1 MTIPSNQPRAR
12 PRAVAA
18 RLTRRCAAAALS
30 IVLLT
35 GAAGDTPAR
44 APLLEGLGTHS
55 HPVTTRVPLA
65 QRYFDQGLILAWAF
79 DYGEAARSFRE
90 SLRLDPACAMCA
102 WGVALALGPN
112 INNVMSEA
120 AEEDARR
127 HVARA
132 LSLMPTASPREQA
145 YIRAAAIR
153 FDVDPATVPA
163 PAASGRGPQPPS
175 GDVCWTPRARRPD
188 LDRDA
193 LDRRYADAMAA
204 LAREHP
210 GDLDAAVLQA
220 EALML
225 LSPWDYWTKAGEP
238 REHTATILAVLER
251 VLKRA
256 PEHPG
261 ANHFYIHAL
270 EESPHPERAL
280 AAADRLGT
288 LVPVAGHLVH
298 MPAHIYMRVG
308 RYHDASA
315 ANERANAADRRY
327 AEQLRAQGYAPLAHV
342 AHHDHFLWA
351 SAGMEGR
358 GHLAATAA
366 RRLSAAA
373 SASHA
378 HFGTGGSNDY
388 FLALPLLTD
397 VRFGRW
403 EAIRAAP
410 APRGA
415 SSYPRGVWHFARGVA
430 KARAGDAAGAR
441 AEAAALDRA
450 AADPRL
456 EGLSLKGID
465 TLAEFLAIARGMLEG
480 EILLAER
487 RFDRAVVALRA
498 ALEREDRLEDN
509 EPPPWGVPVRPAL
522 GAALLAAGRPAEAEA
537 VYRADLARFP
547 ENGWSL
553 FGLAQSVARQ
563 GRAAEAA
570 SIDQRF
576 RRTWQHADFELSAPR
591 S

>member
-1 MTIPSNQPRAR
+1 
-12 PRAVAA
+12 VALA
-18 RLTRRCAAAALS
+18 IA
-30 IVLLT
+30 LLT
-35 GAAGDTPAR
+35 GAGGDARDR
-44 APLLEGLGTHS
+44 APLLEGTGTHS
-55 HPVTTRVPLA
+55 HPVATRVALA
-65 QRYFDQGLILAWAF
+65 QRYFDQGLVLAWAF
-79 DYGEAARSFRE
+79 DYGEAARSFRAA
-90 SLRLDPACAMCA
+90 LRADPACAMCA

-112 INNVMSEA
+112 INNEMSAA

-132 LSLMPTASPREQA
+132 LALTATASPRERA

-163 PAASGRGPQPPS
+163 PAASAGGPQPPT

-188 LDRDA
+188 LDRAA
-193 LDRRYADAMAA
+193 LDRRYAEAMAA
-204 LAREHP
+204 LVQRFP
-210 GDLDAAVLQA
+210 DDLDAAVLQA

-225 LSPWDYWTKAGEP
+225 LSPWDYWTETGAP
-238 REHTATILAVLER
+238 REDTPTVLTVLER
-251 VLKRA
+251 VLARA
-256 PEHPG
+256 PDHPG

-280 AAADRLGT
+280 PAADRLGK

-308 RYHDASA
+308 RYHDASV
-315 ANERANAADRRY
+315 ANERANAADRWY
-327 AEQLRAQGYAPLAHV
+327 AAQLRAQGHAPLAHV

-358 GHLAATAA
+358 GRVAREAARRLAATA
-366 RRLSAAA
+366 SGP
-373 SASHA
+373 HA
-378 HFGTGGSNDY
+378 PYGAGGSNDY
-388 FLALPLLTD
+388 YLALPLLTD

-403 EAIRAAP
+403 QALLAAP
-410 APRGA
+410 EPRGA
-415 SSYPRGVWHFARGVA
+415 SAYPRGVWHFARGVA
-430 KARAGDAAGAR
+430 KARTGDAAGAR

-465 TLAEFLAIARGMLEG
+465 ALAGFLAIGRGMLEA

-498 ALEREDRLEDN
+498 ALEREDLLEDN

-553 FGLAQSVARQ
+553 FGLAQSLARQ
-563 GRAAEAA
+563 GRAADAA
-570 SIDQRF
+570 GVERRF
-576 RRTWQHADFELSAPR
+576 RRAWQHADFELS
-591 S
+591 